1 MERLIV
7 EFEEIVCIDDFYSR
21 TSKSQEEI
29 EALKLIVAIKTANKM
44 AENLLRTMLAILQ
57 SNILILIKNWP
68 A

>member
-7 EFEEIVCIDDFYSR
+7 EFEEIVCIDDFDSR

-57 SNILILIKNWP
+57 CNTLILIKNWH

>member
-7 EFEEIVCIDDFYSR
+7 ELEEIDCIDDFDSK
-21 TSKSQEEI
+21 TSKSQDCI
-29 EALKLIVAIKTANKM
+29 VALMLIVAIKTANKM

-57 SNILILIKNWP
+57 CNTLILIKNWH